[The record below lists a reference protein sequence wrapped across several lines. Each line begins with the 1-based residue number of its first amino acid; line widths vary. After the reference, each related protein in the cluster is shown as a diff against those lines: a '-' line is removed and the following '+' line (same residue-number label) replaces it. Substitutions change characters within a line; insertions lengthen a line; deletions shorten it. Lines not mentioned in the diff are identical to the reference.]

1 MKRLQVILSDD
12 AWAEIERVHKDAMD
26 GFKTGSINYSD
37 VINEMV
43 LNSKIDL
50 KELRLKHTDIRK
62 SLLNLAKS
70 ENLDVESAL
79 KILNEIRSRTSK
91 KSKSQLQI
99 EEISE

>member
-1 MKRLQVILSDD
+1 MKRLQVILTDE
-12 AWAEIERVHKDAMD
+12 AWSEIEKVYKDSTD

-43 LNSKIDL
+43 LNSKVDL

-70 ENLDVESAL
+70 ENLDVEAAIKAL
-79 KILNEIRSRTSK
+79 SEIRSRSSK
-91 KSKSQLQI
+91 KTKISTQA
-99 EEISE
+99 EESFE